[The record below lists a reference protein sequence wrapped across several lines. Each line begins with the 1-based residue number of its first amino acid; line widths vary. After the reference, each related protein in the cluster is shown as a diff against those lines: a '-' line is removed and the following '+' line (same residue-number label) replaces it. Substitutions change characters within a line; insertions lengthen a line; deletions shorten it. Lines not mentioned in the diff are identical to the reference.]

1 MNMNNEASRM
11 VFYQPGNNNVFD
23 EAVDKGTGYVGI
35 YSGMTLASA
44 QAQGAQLMTEAEAS
58 QLVDAAH
65 VKAPKPCSE
74 ERFMD
79 MLEVLPPQDWR
90 TTPDSESF
98 KLQERTTGN
107 ITLIM
112 VRIGDAYWEMEDM
125 VNLTHNDICGKVN
138 ALFNVSCLNFQSE
151 QMAMRHI
158 TADFDGM
165 GEQDYLIGAA
175 AHSDLLV
182 AAIES
187 SDSNAAGIA
196 TQIDERVYFYTDAA
210 HLWAAE
216 SALIEHIKASEN

>member
-1 MNMNNEASRM
+1 MSTNNQATRM
-11 VFYQPGNNNVFD
+11 VFFQLGNNNVFD
-23 EAVDKGTGYVGI
+23 EAVDKGNGYVGL

-44 QAQGAQLMTEAEAS
+44 QAQGAQLMTEARAS
-58 QLVDAAH
+58 QLVDASH
-65 VKAPKPCSE
+65 IKAPKPCSK

-90 TTPDSESF
+90 VMPDSESF

-112 VRIGDAYWEMEDM
+112 LRIGDAYWEMEDM
-125 VNLTHNDICGKVN
+125 VNLTHYDICGKVN
-138 ALFNVSCLNFQSE
+138 AFFNISCLNFQGE
-151 QMAMRHI
+151 QMAMRQI

-165 GEQDYLIGAA
+165 GERDYLIGAA

-187 SDSNAAGIA
+187 SDSNAAAIA
-196 TQIDERVYFYTDAA
+196 TRIDERVYFYTDTA
-210 HLWAAE
+210 HLWADE
-216 SALIEHIKASEN
+216 SVLIEHIKASQN